1 MGRRAGDSG
10 LPHERGYFRR
20 LGQDTPVNDDE
31 AGNPC
36 EWEEECGTCDTEG
49 ARLTPVQRE
58 RRQGCPGC
66 PRRVAEACEGCG
78 GWLGRPAGS
87 APACKQQD
95 CPGATDK
102 GGWTVVHKGATV
114 SLRVPTAQIR
124 REELKRG
131 EDPNYSVRE
140 RRVDHGRAGGE
151 RSARTRQ
158 AQTTTERLRRQGVRQ
173 HEDSRFDIGRSNP
186 LADLSHVIGG
196 CLGTPN
202 RYSVL
207 QDLAFAIQDVRDVV
221 PVGRGDTEE
230 FRT

>member
-1 MGRRAGDSG
+1 M
-10 LPHERGYFRR
+10 
-20 LGQDTPVNDDE
+20 
-31 AGNPC
+31 
-36 EWEEECGTCDTEG
+36 
-49 ARLTPVQRE
+49 
-58 RRQGCPGC
+58 
-66 PRRVAEACEGCG
+66 
-78 GWLGRPAGS
+78 
-87 APACKQQD
+87 
-95 CPGATDK
+95 
-102 GGWTVVHKGATV
+102 

-140 RRVDHGRAGGE
+140 RRGEQEGEGGE

-158 AQTTTERLRRQGVRQ
+158 AQTTTERLRRQGVRR
-173 HEDSRFDIGRSNP
+173 HEDSRFDVGSSNP

-221 PVGRGDTEE
+221 PVGRGDAQE
-230 FRT
+230 FRNLMDQACDALGAAHRGTM